1 MPESHELTITTVAL
15 DDLVSDPA
23 NVRTHDQRNL
33 DAIRGSLARFG
44 QVEPIVV
51 QRGTGRIVGGHG
63 RVEALRALG
72 RTEAAVVEVDVD
84 DTGAAALAIALNR
97 TAELAAWDDEA
108 LARMLQSLPD
118 GLAAV
123 AGFTDDEVAGML
135 NEFSVT
141 PIDAPELAD
150 GDRAPIQQMAFVLH
164 DDQVDLVKRAL
175 AAAKAA
181 GPFGDTGNEN
191 SNGNA
196 LARIAEAYLGQ
207 G

>member
-1 MPESHELTITTVAL
+1 MADEHDLTITTVAL
-15 DDLVSDPA
+15 DDLVPDPA
-23 NVRTHDQRNL
+23 NARTHDQRNL

-51 QRGTGRIVGGHG
+51 QRGTKRIVGGHG

-97 TAELAAWDDEA
+97 TGELAAWDDEA
-108 LARMLQSLPD
+108 LARMLEALPD
-118 GLAAV
+118 DLAEV
-123 AGFTDDEVAGML
+123 AGFSDDEVAAML
-135 NEFSVT
+135 NAYDIS

-164 DDQVDLVKRAL
+164 DDQVELVKRAL
-175 AAAKAA
+175 AEAKAA
-181 GPFGDTGNEN
+181 GPFNDTGNEN

-196 LARIAEAYLGQ
+196 LARIAEAYLGT